1 MGTRVI
7 AIDWSGKAQYASR
20 TIWLC
25 SVRDGEVERL
35 ENGRDRDAVA
45 DFLLDARARD
55 PRMIVGLDF
64 AFSLP
69 NWFVAERGLT
79 TAPDL
84 WSLAATDGEEWLSRC
99 APPFWGRPGR
109 RRPELAAHLRR
120 ADDEVPDIAGIR
132 PKSPFQVGGAGAVG
146 TGSIR
151 GMPILE
157 RLREGGFAVW
167 PFDAPA
173 ESTIVEIYPRL
184 LTDAVRKSSAD
195 ARAAYLR
202 DRFPSLDQQHRRDA
216 ERSEDAFDALVS
228 ALVMARHAASF
239 GALPPARDH
248 FDHSEGRI
256 WVPPLA
262 EPSR

>member
-1 MGTRVI
+1 MGMRVI
-7 AIDWSGKAQYASR
+7 AIDWSGRAQRAAR

-45 DFLLDARARD
+45 DFLLDARTRD
-55 PRMIVGLDF
+55 PRMTVGLDF

-69 NWFVAERGLT
+69 HWFVAACGFT

-84 WSLAATDGEEWLSRC
+84 WDLAASDGEEWLSRC

-120 ADDEVPDIAGIR
+120 ADLEVPDVGGIR

-151 GMPILE
+151 GMPILK
-157 RLREGGFAVW
+157 RLREGGFAIW

-173 ESTIVEIYPRL
+173 ESTIIEIYPRL
-184 LTDAVRKSSAD
+184 LTDAVRKSNAES
-195 ARAAYLR
+195 RATYLR
-202 DRFPSLDQQHRRDA
+202 NRFRSLDPEHRLAA

-239 GALPPARDH
+239 DALPRSRDH
-248 FDHSEGRI
+248 LDRSEGRI
-256 WVPPLA
+256 WVPGPDKPA
-262 EPSR
+262 R

>member
-1 MGTRVI
+1 MEMRVI
-7 AIDWSGKAQYASR
+7 AIDWSGAARHASR

-25 SVRDGEVERL
+25 SVRDGVVERL
-35 ENGRDRDAVA
+35 ENGRDRDAVGE
-45 DFLLDARARD
+45 FLLEARARD
-55 PRMIVGLDF
+55 PRMVVGLDF

-69 NWFVAERGLT
+69 HWYLAQRGIA
-79 TAPDL
+79 TAPQL
-84 WSLAATDGEEWLSRC
+84 WTLSASEGEEWLSRC

-109 RRPELAAHLRR
+109 RRPELPSHLRR
-120 ADDEVPDIAGIR
+120 ADDEVPAIGGIR

-157 RLREGGFAVW
+157 RLRQGGFAIW

-173 ESTIVEIYPRL
+173 TSTVVEIYPRL
-184 LTDAVRKSSAD
+184 LTEAVRKSSAE

-202 DRFPSLDQQHRRDA
+202 DRFPSLDPKHRIDA

-228 ALVMARHAASF
+228 ALVMARHAATF
-239 GALPPARDH
+239 LALPVARDH
-248 FDHSEGRI
+248 LDASEGRI
-256 WVPPLA
+256 WVPPSDVSA
-262 EPSR
+262 H